1 MNDAIFEAN
10 STRIRKSQATTDVTP
25 KKLICAIRGQNWSP
39 HMSFILKGSQIL
51 ALEMR
56 GWFKSKNIETK
67 YKTHIKR
74 VHEIYGTCF
83 QYNVTS

>member
-1 MNDAIFEAN
+1 
-10 STRIRKSQATTDVTP
+10 
-25 KKLICAIRGQNWSP
+25 
-39 HMSFILKGSQIL
+39 MSFILKGSQIL